1 MVTEE
6 RKKELEGKIAKSK
19 EVVREALSK
28 FDHKN
33 LAITWTGGKD
43 STLVLWIIKQ
53 VCDEDGIDI
62 PKANDNR

>member
-1 MVTEE
+1 MVTDE
-6 RKKELEGKIAKSK
+6 RKKELRAKINKSK
-19 EVVREALSK
+19 EIVREAFGK

-43 STLVLWIIKQ
+43 STLVLWIIKE

-62 PKANDNR
+62 PKAMTID